1 MPEMPAAFAALLV
14 LASTKASIFSTGLAT
29 AIALRVS
36 YWTSSSSS
44 VIDAA
49 AMTAQFRPLLMGRYG
64 FYKVM
69 LVLLIGGC
77 MIAYAAIWR
86 VSATADQQYEHHLIE
101 AVAAHQ

>member
-1 MPEMPAAFAALLV
+1 MPAAFAALLV

-49 AMTAQFRPLLMGRYG
+49 AMTAN
-64 FYKVM
+64 
-69 LVLLIGGC
+69 IE
-77 MIAYAAIWR
+77 AR
-86 VSATADQQYEHHLIE
+86 VSAALTRQI
-101 AVAAHQ
+101 AA